1 MKFPYTEKVLEH
13 FRNPKNV
20 GKLEDADG
28 KGLEG
33 SPACGDMVAVYL
45 KVDPETTVIDDIKFE
60 SYGCASNIATASIIT
75 EMAKGKTI
83 AEAKKITWQEATD
96 ELGGLPPVKRHCSVL
111 AVEGLRSAIRDYEE
125 KHRLVSEQEPTT
137 EEVVRSRLKHV
148 MNPMAGLDIVRTELV
163 TKIEVK
169 EGIVR
174 VVLDLPSS
182 HQFAN
187 AIKEDLVEKLEALWD
202 VKEVKVVFTEG

>member
-1 MKFPYTEKVLEH
+1 
-13 FRNPKNV
+13 
-20 GKLEDADG
+20 
-28 KGLEG
+28 
-33 SPACGDMVAVYL
+33 
-45 KVDPETTVIDDIKFE
+45 
-60 SYGCASNIATASIIT
+60 
-75 EMAKGKTI
+75 
-83 AEAKKITWQEATD
+83 
-96 ELGGLPPVKRHCSVL
+96 
-111 AVEGLRSAIRDYEE
+111 
-125 KHRLVSEQEPTT
+125 
-137 EEVVRSRLKHV
+137 

-169 EGIVR
+169 DGVVR